1 MEKKKTLVLFNL
13 GGTLLLNTDQV
24 MQRLFRALKKSG
36 IELTNKIFRIAYSL
50 WDQPIAE
57 KILPALQKEEE
68 WSDDLMADIKLNCHS
83 VFGNVNCCS
92 PADIDKK
99 LSKLKETG
107 YLLGIITSKHQEN
120 FSKALVNI
128 GLEENIF
135 SYVRTGD
142 DGGKKISQ
150 DVMDQIF
157 KDNLIQ
163 KVIFVGD
170 NPEEI
175 PHFKNQEVVFMAI
188 TSLVYFRG
196 IFKVKGVADN
206 LIYDSLN
213 ELIDN
218 LAEKKD

>member
-1 MEKKKTLVLFNL
+1 
-13 GGTLLLNTDQV
+13 
-24 MQRLFRALKKSG
+24 
-36 IELTNKIFRIAYSL
+36 
-50 WDQPIAE
+50 
-57 KILPALQKEEE
+57 
-68 WSDDLMADIKLNCHS
+68 
-83 VFGNVNCCS
+83 
-92 PADIDKK
+92 
-99 LSKLKETG
+99 
-107 YLLGIITSKHQEN
+107 
-120 FSKALVNI
+120 
-128 GLEENIF
+128 
-135 SYVRTGD
+135 
-142 DGGKKISQ
+142 
-150 DVMDQIF
+150 MDQIF